1 MKIYDI
7 SMTIHEMMTVYK
19 NKPEKKPKITNRSNF
34 QTAQAYESTITM
46 DMHTGTHI
54 DAPLHMIE
62 GGETMSLYSI
72 ERFVVKAK
80 VLDLTHIEEAINQ
93 KDLEAFDIQENDF
106 ILFKTRN
113 SSVEVFDFNFVYLEK
128 SGAKFLVDRKIQGV
142 GIDALGIERNQPNHE
157 THKLLLGNQIMIVE
171 GLRLKDVPEG
181 EYTLIVLPLKIL
193 ETEAAPARAILIQ
206 QDIM

>member
-7 SMTIHEMMTVYK
+7 SMTIHETMTVYK

>member
-7 SMTIHEMMTVYK
+7 SMTIHETMTVYK

-62 GGETMSLYSI
+62 GGETMSMYSI